1 MRIQSRRGVNAAP
14 LKQAGSNLITAP
26 VKNGRRTL
34 RVKACEPETI
44 GNHLPASVAIVKNSG
59 PGPIC
64 VTTGY
69 DDVHAVLMSGARRAI
84 PVRDYVRFAIIGY
97 TQLATV
103 RVLLLDPE

>member
-1 MRIQSRRGVNAAP
+1 MRTKSRRGVTAAP
-14 LKQAGSNLITAP
+14 LKQASSKLITAP

-44 GNHLPASVAIVKNSG
+44 GKHLPASVAIVQNSG

-84 PVRDYVRFAIIGY
+84 PVRDYMRFAIIGY
-97 TQLATV
+97 TQFAAV
-103 RVLLLDPE
+103 CVELLDPE